1 VGAAS
6 FSTRVLDWYDQ
17 YGRHDLPWQQQRT
30 PYRVWIAEIMLQ
42 QTQVGTV
49 IPYYLRFMQAFPEL
63 NSLASAPL
71 DRVLEQWSGLGYYSR
86 ARNLHNAACIIATE
100 HGGQFPQEFEQVM
113 ALPGIGQS
121 TAGAILAQALDQRHA
136 ILDGNVKRVLCRYH
150 AVDGWPGKAAVQKQL
165 WQFAEQHT
173 PGKRIA
179 DYTQAMMDLGA
190 TLCRRA
196 SPQCTQCPLQSD
208 CEAHVT
214 NQVKQLPVSRPRK
227 KLPVK
232 AARLLILTDAAS
244 GSILLEKR
252 PPTGIWGG
260 LWSLPEAEVDAQ
272 IEQVCLQRWGLKAIS
287 NEDCDSFR
295 HTFSHY
301 HLDITPCRIHVQ
313 LNGASIR
320 EKGEVI
326 WCSSEDAKKCALA
339 TPVARIIN
347 QHVQNLTPD
356 RLAD

>member
-1 VGAAS
+1 MGTVS
-6 FSTRVLDWYDQ
+6 FSTRVLDWYDRH
-17 YGRHDLPWQQQRT
+17 GRHDLPWQQQRT
-30 PYRVWIAEIMLQ
+30 PYRLWIAEIMLQ
-42 QTQVGTV
+42 QTQVATV

-63 NSLASAPL
+63 HTLANAPL

-86 ARNLHNAACIIATE
+86 ARNLHKAARIIATE
-100 HGGQFPQEFEQVM
+100 HNGQFPHEFEQLM

-150 AVDGWPGKAAVQKQL
+150 AVDGWPGKTTVQKQL

-190 TLCRRA
+190 TLCRRS
-196 SPQCTQCPLQSD
+196 SPQCTQCPLQTD
-208 CEAHVT
+208 CKASMT
-214 NQVKQLPVSRPRK
+214 NQVKKFPLPRPRK

-260 LWSLPEAEVDAQ
+260 LWSLPEAEVDEH
-272 IEQVCLQRWGLKAIS
+272 IEQVCHQRWGLKVLS
-287 NEDCDSFR
+287 NEDCDPFR

-301 HLDITPCRIHVQ
+301 HLDITPCRVQVQ
-313 LNGASIR
+313 LDGVNIR
-320 EKGEVI
+320 EQGDII
-326 WCSSEDAKKCALA
+326 WCQSEDAQQRALA
-339 TPVARIIN
+339 TPVTRIIS

-356 RLAD
+356 LLAD

>member
-1 VGAAS
+1 
-6 FSTRVLDWYDQ
+6 
-17 YGRHDLPWQQQRT
+17 
-30 PYRVWIAEIMLQ
+30 MLQ

-63 NSLASAPL
+63 HTLASAPL

-86 ARNLHNAACIIATE
+86 ARNLHKAARIIVAE

-113 ALPGIGQS
+113 ALPGIGRS

-136 ILDGNVKRVLCRYH
+136 ILDGNVKRVLCRFH
-150 AVDGWPGKAAVQKQL
+150 AVDGWPGTTKVQKQL
-165 WQFAEQHT
+165 WRFAEQHT
-173 PGKRIA
+173 PGERIA

-190 TLCRRA
+190 TLCTRS
-196 SPQCTQCPLQSD
+196 SPRCTRCPLRSD
-208 CEAHVT
+208 CEAFVSG
-214 NQVKQLPVSRPRK
+214 QVKQYPAPRPRR

-260 LWSLPEAEVDAQ
+260 LWSLPEAE
-272 IEQVCLQRWGLKAIS
+272 INEQVEQLCLQRWGLKVLS
-287 NEDCDSFR
+287 NEDGDPFR

-301 HLDITPCRIHVQ
+301 HLDITPCRVQ
-313 LNGASIR
+313 VQQNATHLKD
-320 EKGEVI
+320 EGEII
-326 WCSSEDAKKCALA
+326 WCQSKDAQQRALA
-339 TPVARIIN
+339 TPVARIIS
-347 QHVQNLTPD
+347 QHVQNLTPAQQ
-356 RLAD
+356 AD

>member
-1 VGAAS
+1 VATAS
-6 FSTRVLDWYDQ
+6 FSTRVLEWYDRC
-17 YGRHDLPWQQQRT
+17 GRHDLPWQQQRT

-42 QTQVGTV
+42 QTQVATV
-49 IPYYLRFMQAFPEL
+49 IPYYQRFLQAFPEL
-63 NSLASAPL
+63 NALASAPL

-86 ARNLHNAACIIATE
+86 ARNLHKAAGIIADE
-100 HGGQFPQEFEQVM
+100 HGGEFPDEFEQLM

-121 TAGAILAQALDQRHA
+121 TAGAILAQALEQRHA

-150 AVDGWPGKAAVQKQL
+150 AVDGWPGKTTVQKQL

-190 TLCRRA
+190 TLCRRS
-196 SPQCTQCPLQSD
+196 SPRCTQCPLQTD
-208 CEAHVT
+208 CKAST
-214 NQVKQLPVSRPRK
+214 GNQVEKFPAPRPRK

-232 AARLLILTDAAS
+232 AARLLILTDVAS

-260 LWSLPEAEVDAQ
+260 LWSLPEAEVDEQ
-272 IEQVCLQRWGLKAIS
+272 IEQLCHQRWGLKVLS
-287 NEDCDSFR
+287 NEDCDPFR

-301 HLDITPCRIHVQ
+301 HFDITPCRVQ
-313 LNGASIR
+313 VQQNTTYLKD
-320 EKGEVI
+320 EGEII
-326 WCSSEDAKKCALA
+326 WCQSEDAQQRALA
-339 TPVARIIN
+339 TPVARIIS
-347 QHVQNLTPD
+347 QHAKT
-356 RLAD
+356 